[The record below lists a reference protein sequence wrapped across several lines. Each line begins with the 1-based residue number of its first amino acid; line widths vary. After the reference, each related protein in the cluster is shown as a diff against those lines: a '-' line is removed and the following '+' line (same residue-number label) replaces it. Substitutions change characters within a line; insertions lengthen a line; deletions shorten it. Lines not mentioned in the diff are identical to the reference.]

1 MNPLI
6 RNLGKINQTLNK
18 QVFNLITNSNKSKAI
33 HTSNCLNSTQY
44 YPINDD
50 IFGLTNDQKEVTKI
64 KKNQK
69 IFKIILI

>member
-1 MNPLI
+1 MNPVI

-18 QVFNLITNSNKSKAI
+18 QVFNLITNSNKSKAF

-50 IFGLTNDQKEVTKI
+50 IFGLTNDQKEVNN
-64 KKNQK
+64 NQK
-69 IFKIILI
+69 KLKTIKN